1 MSDVLDDLLTE
12 EEFVRVPPEDLRM
25 DEISIINMAQTVA
38 EYTIADIP
46 PYATPAQCKVLIE
59 NDIATLRMTLEVM
72 SLVLERKKPGLSLVH

>member
-1 MSDVLDDLLTE
+1 MDEITVTE
-12 EEFVRVPPEDLRM
+12 EEYAMITPEDLRM